1 MHRRAR
7 FGLFPSGLTGF
18 TRGLGWKVQFL
29 LDVLPLVALEIHVL
43 LASPLVR
50 VFDHRSR
57 LGLSVG
63 SAFRYWRASLPSPT
77 TRSTTPSADFC
88 PAVRL
93 PLGSLSRRSDTGQIS
108 RGNSSRLLCT
118 VAEST
123 LRILDGIW
131 TSQYVA
137 RSSDAHALYSVL
149 VHRLAHLLDASFRPR
164 LAAIAL
170 ASSLTLHLHQVG

>member
-1 MHRRAR
+1 MFCRLSRLR
-7 FGLFPSGLTGF
+7 SMSY
-18 TRGLGWKVQFL
+18 
-29 LDVLPLVALEIHVL
+29 
-43 LASPLVR
+43 SPR
-50 VFDHRSR
+50 VFNHRSR
-57 LGLSVG
+57 LGLCWLHLSVLECLT
-63 SAFRYWRASLPSPT
+63 SFADDVIYYT
-77 TRSTTPSADFC
+77 SADFC

-93 PLGSLSRRSDTGQIS
+93 PLGSLSRRSETGQIS

-123 LRILDGIW
+123 LRILDGLW

-149 VHRLAHLLDASFRPR
+149 VHRLALLLDASFRPR

-170 ASSLTLHLHQVG
+170 ASSVTLHLHQVA